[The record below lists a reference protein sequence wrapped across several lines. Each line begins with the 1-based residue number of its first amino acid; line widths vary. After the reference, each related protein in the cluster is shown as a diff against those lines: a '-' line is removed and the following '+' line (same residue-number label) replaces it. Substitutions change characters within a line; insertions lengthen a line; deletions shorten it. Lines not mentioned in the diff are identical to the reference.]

1 MLQEKFLELIGKYS
15 DNPAYNMEC
24 WGELETAYAS
34 KARHY
39 HNLEHLKQLFS
50 ELDQVNAQVS
60 ELDTLVFA
68 IFYHDIVYKPT
79 KSNNEQQSA
88 LLFKKRISQ
97 TSFPRLEH
105 CVQQIEATKDHKPST
120 DHDTNILLDLDLS
133 VLGKG
138 PEAYQKYRESIRKEY
153 GVYPDFVYRKGRKQV
168 LEALLGQ
175 ESIYKTDFFKAA
187 YEQQARANIRLE
199 LDQLG

>member
-1 MLQEKFLELIGKYS
+1 MVKEKFLDVMGRYS
-15 DNPAYNMEC
+15 DKPAYHLEC
-24 WGELETAYAS
+24 WRELETAYTS
-34 KARHY
+34 RARYY
-39 HNLEHLKQLFS
+39 HNLEHLEQLLT
-50 ELDQVNAQVS
+50 ELDPVKAQVG
-60 ELDTLVFA
+60 ELDTLLFA

-97 TSFPRLEH
+97 TSFPRLEA
-105 CVQQIEATKDHKPST
+105 CIQQIEATKDHKPSL

-133 VLGKG
+133 ILGKS
-138 PEAYQKYRESIRKEY
+138 PKAYQTYRENIRKEF

-168 LEALLGQ
+168 LEDLLARA
-175 ESIYKTDFFKAA
+175 SIFKTDFFKAA
-187 YEQQARANIRLE
+187 YEQQARENIRLE